1 MKQTLLLAAVLACS
15 GAAQADSFFCET
27 IGWSSTNQNGAYAA
41 DVDEIW
47 IVDSD
52 KGWKLTGTDD
62 YEGVCE
68 FIKLGERDA
77 LECKNTEGPF
87 LSGDIHRYEFTIWLG
102 STNQFVKLNRNAGS
116 VSAHTGRCTKI

>member
-1 MKQTLLLAAVLACS
+1 MKKILLAAALACS
-15 GAAQADSFFCET
+15 GMTQADSFFCET
-27 IGWSSTNQNGAYAA
+27 GGWSSTHQSGAYTA

-68 FIKLGERDA
+68 YIKLGERDA

-87 LSGDIHRYEFTIWLG
+87 LSGEIFRYEFTIWLG
-102 STNQFVKLNRNAGS
+102 STNDFVKLNRHSGS
-116 VSAHTGRCTKI
+116 VDAYSGRCTEI